1 MPFKKLTHN
10 FLLPELKVLKVYR
23 RSYSIFEIQA
33 VKQSEFEVCPHCATK
48 SQQVHDRRW
57 VKIKDVSF
65 RKQTMFLKILKRRF
79 RCQSCKKVFTEPV
92 QGIQKRARITQRLER
107 RIYWACQTYTD
118 LKKVQRDLHVGRKV
132 IYKSF
137 YRQLE
142 LKEREFR
149 NTPWPSVIGID
160 EHGFSKD
167 KRRGARNF
175 ATLVVD
181 HKHKKVRE
189 VVEGKSHKKLNEGLA
204 HIPGRENVKLVTI
217 DLADSYKTF
226 VKKFFPN
233 AEIIAD
239 KFHVLRLITP
249 TLNRKRIGITGDKRT
264 HELRKMLLKKREN
277 LDYLDRIDLDHWLN
291 KHPELKE
298 VYVAKEALHKVY
310 RCKGF
315 KRAKQS
321 LIKLIDKLLISQI
334 KELKRLGRTLLKWS
348 KEILRYFTFKYTNA
362 RTEAFNNNA
371 KLVQKRAYGYKSF
384 KNYRL
389 RVLSACR

>member
-1 MPFKKLTHN
+1 M
-10 FLLPELKVLKVYR
+10 
-23 RSYSIFEIQA
+23 
-33 VKQSEFEVCPHCATK
+33 
-48 SQQVHDRRW
+48 
-57 VKIKDVSF
+57 KDVSF
-65 RKQTMFLKILKRRF
+65 RKQTIFLKILKRRF
-79 RCQSCKKVFTEPV
+79 RCPSCKKVFTEPV

-107 RIYWACQTYTD
+107 RICWACQTYTD

-149 NTPWPSVIGID
+149 NTPWPRVIGID

-249 TLNRKRIGITGDKRT
+249 TLNRKRIRITGDKRT